1 MTLSADHIVILILL
15 LALAVKF
22 IFFEN
27 KEELAEQLRV
37 HMSERLNADH
47 LDNHDYNQ
55 LNRNLTRRFTSG
67 MPFFRSQSFFLD
79 RGEFSDDAKD
89 GKYIPLMFLK
99 QINQNEM

>member
-15 LALAVKF
+15 LALVVKF

-37 HMSERLNADH
+37 HMSERLEH
-47 LDNHDYNQ
+47 LDHQEYNQ
-55 LNRNLTRRFTSG
+55 LNRNLRRRFTSG

-79 RGEFSDDAKD
+79 RAEFEDDAKD
-89 GKYIPLMFLK
+89 GKYSYT
-99 QINQNEM
+99 